1 MTRFFTCATVVIC
14 LGTTATL
21 ATIPGQSKTVS
32 GASTRQRNE
41 ALFAA
46 DGAFR
51 DGLYLG
57 QLAAAHG
64 QPQRLAI
71 GRWSA
76 GKDRAMF
83 AAGYHRGYGESLVDA
98 NAGIERVE
106 PTE

>member
-1 MTRFFTCATVVIC
+1 MTRFFTYATIVIC
-14 LGTTATL
+14 MGTTATL
-21 ATIPGQSKTVS
+21 ATIPSNAKSNTTS
-32 GASTRQRNE
+32 GTSARQRNE

-71 GRWSA
+71 GRWSI

-83 AAGYHRGYGESLVDA
+83 AAGYRRGYGADA
-98 NAGIERVE
+98 AAERE
-106 PTE
+106 QPDQ